1 MKHRVPYVLA
11 ACLALTALAAAPS
24 FAAKTY
30 KTTTTIL
37 PDKTGQ
43 GFEGKLS
50 SPKPACLR
58 NRLVRGQ
65 IFAGGPP
72 HPLGNIH
79 TDSSG
84 HWDFKGGAEGLPP
97 HYEVEV
103 FVTGKSLGGGAVCEG
118 RHEKKVF
125 H

>member
-1 MKHRVPYVLA
+1 MKSRVPAALV
-11 ACLALTALAAAPS
+11 ACLVSTALAAAPS
-24 FAAKTY
+24 LAAKTY
-30 KTTTTIL
+30 KTTTTIVL
-37 PDKTGQ
+37 GKATQ

-50 SPKPACLR
+50 SSKPACLA

-72 HPLGNIH
+72 RPLGNVH
-79 TDSSG
+79 TDGSG
-84 HWDFKGGAEGLPP
+84 RWDFKGGAEGLPP

-118 RHEKKVF
+118 RREKKVF